1 MEKLIESSIEL
12 LRKGERLALA
22 LNPEDGYFLAFSGGK
37 DSQVLLELCKMAGVK
52 YRAYYQ
58 VTGNDPPKNVYFI
71 REHYPEVVFLHPK
84 RNYFRLVEVSGLPT
98 INRRFC
104 CDKLKE
110 RIGAGNVVLT
120 GVRAEES
127 AKRAAYADV
136 EVFSRRVEHRGKPR
150 ERTVEQIMEN
160 EHQCIKGKDRVMLR
174 PMLEWKEDDVWEF
187 IMQRTLPVNPC
198 YRETGRV
205 GCMFCPFA
213 SRGQIALYE
222 KEYPLYKAAILR
234 SLEKYWRRSSEHMLN
249 SPSQYYDWWKSKKTV
264 NAFLK
269 SLEGSSHEK

>member
-58 VTGNDPPKNVYFI
+58 VTGNDPPKNVYFV

-127 AKRAAYADV
+127 AKRAAYAAV

-174 PMLEWKEDDVWEF
+174 PMLGWKEDEVWEF

-249 SPSQYYDWWKSKKTV
+249 SPSQYYDWWKSRKTV
-264 NAFLK
+264 DAFLK
-269 SLEGSSHEK
+269 SLEGSSYEK